1 MERSALRRW
10 LPALALALV
19 LLVASLVPLA
29 QNGGAVPV
37 LLGVALDKWAHAV
50 GYGAFT
56 VALASGRRA
65 GTRSAVAVLVAVAIA
80 YGAGIETLQG
90 LLASR
95 STSVADLLANGVG
108 AVVAG
113 AVWHRSRRSNRD

>member
-10 LPALALALV
+10 LPALALALG
-19 LLVASLVPLA
+19 LLVTSLVPLP
-29 QNGGAVPV
+29 QNGGEVPT
-37 LLGVALDKWAHAV
+37 LLGVALDKWVHAA
-50 GYGAFT
+50 GYGTFT

-65 GTRSAVAVLVAVAIA
+65 GTRGTVAVVVIFAIA
-80 YGAGIETLQG
+80 YGAGIEALQG

-95 STSVADLLANGVG
+95 STSGADVLANGVG

-113 AVWHRSRRSNRD
+113 AGWHWSRRSKRD